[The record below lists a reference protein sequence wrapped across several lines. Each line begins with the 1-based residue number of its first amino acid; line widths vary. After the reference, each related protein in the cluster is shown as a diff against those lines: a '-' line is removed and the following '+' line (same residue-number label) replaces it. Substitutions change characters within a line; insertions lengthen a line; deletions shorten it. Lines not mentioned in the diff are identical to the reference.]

1 MMNKIYK
8 RWKMDKKLME
18 SLVRSQKLDV
28 FSMPAEEVDMLFSQI
43 NEEMLK
49 IYKFVLTYNDYMNSG
64 HEYSDGIP
72 MSMMEAHILTDIC
85 DNENMTV
92 TTLAENWERSKSATS
107 QTVRKLMSK
116 GLIQR
121 KESEDSGKVFHL
133 SPTER
138 GKKISDDHK
147 RYDVLDTIK
156 TLKVLN
162 RELSVDEILI
172 MFNSLELY
180 KTLLKN
186 RDGK

>member
-1 MMNKIYK
+1 
-8 RWKMDKKLME
+8 MDKKLME
-18 SLVRSQKLDV
+18 SLVRSRKLDV
-28 FSMPAEEVDMLFSQI
+28 FSMSVDDIGMLFDQI
-43 NEEMLK
+43 NQSMLK